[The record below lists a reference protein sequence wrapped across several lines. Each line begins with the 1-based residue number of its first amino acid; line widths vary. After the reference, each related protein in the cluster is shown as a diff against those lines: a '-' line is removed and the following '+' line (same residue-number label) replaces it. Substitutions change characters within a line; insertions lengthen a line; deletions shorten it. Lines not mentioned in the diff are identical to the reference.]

1 MTSIIITSCD
11 ADHQYL
17 HKALGSCLVQDVE
30 TEIIVIHSG
39 RTIVTLLTDAIPD
52 KNIIVP
58 DKGLSYARN
67 SGIEMARFD
76 FIICLEA
83 DDWLYPD
90 VLASMENEL
99 KGVNSVCFGNMTG
112 KDKEL
117 FIPEGRKGVTRE
129 LLIAGNPIPVT
140 SMFRKSAWKMVGG
153 FPDITYSD
161 YGYWVK
167 IYKAACGF
175 VYIDK
180 TIFHHTYRTDS
191 WSFKVKD
198 NAGELNK
205 QAIQPL
211 L

>member
-17 HKALGSCLVQDVE
+17 RRALGSCLVQDTEV
-30 TEIIVIHSG
+30 EIIVIHSG
-39 RTIVTLLTDAIPD
+39 RTIATLLTDVIPD
-52 KNIIVP
+52 KYITVP
-58 DKGLSYARN
+58 DQGLSYARN
-67 SGIEMARFD
+67 LGIGMAKFD
-76 FIICLEA
+76 FIICIEA

-90 VLASMENEL
+90 VLGAMENEL

-112 KDKEL
+112 KDKEM
-117 FIPEGRKGVTRE
+117 FIPDGWRGVTRE
-129 LLIAGNPIPVT
+129 LLLAGNPIPVT

-153 FPDITYSD
+153 FPDVTYSD
-161 YGYWVK
+161 YAYWVK

-180 TIFHHTYRTDS
+180 TVFHHTYRTDS
-191 WSFKVKD
+191 YSFRVKD
-198 NAGELNK
+198 NAEELNK
-205 QAIQPL
+205 QAIEPL